1 MKLPAISLAFTAL
14 LSLNAGAEPSD
25 KEPVQFVKDY
35 AAARGVSATEAR
47 RQLSISDEAIEVKL
61 KAEEKFPET
70 FGGLYIQNQ
79 PTHRVIVKFS
89 RDAEASLKSLTSSP
103 AFIAVQS
110 LHSIREL
117 EAKGRQIEA
126 VLRAEGIN
134 STATVDPKETALS
147 IWVEKEKV
155 QSTQALLLQRGVDMS
170 STSVVPLG
178 EVELTASGK

>member
-1 MKLPAISLAFTAL
+1 MKLPAIFFAITAL
-14 LSLNAGAEPSD
+14 LSLGAGAEPPK

-35 AAARGVSATEAR
+35 AATRGVSTTEAR
-47 RQLSISDEAIEVKL
+47 RQLSVSDEAIEVKL

-79 PTHRVIVKFS
+79 PTYRVIVKFS

-110 LHSIREL
+110 THSIQQL
-117 EAKGRQIEA
+117 EDKGRKIEA
-126 VLRAEGIN
+126 LLSAEGIN
-134 STATVDPKETALS
+134 SSATVDPRETALS

-155 QSTQALLLQRGVDMS
+155 QGVRALLLQRGVDLS